1 MVQVENALPLESPDI
16 THLSN
21 SSTQN
26 FAFFKAMIASNQV
39 GLRLEPAF
47 PFVSIKGPLLNPA
60 LDLERVRSWPGHNYM
75 ERASRSDVSY

>member
-1 MVQVENALPLESPDI
+1 MENALALESPGI
-16 THLSN
+16 IHLSN

-47 PFVSIKGPLLNPA
+47 PFVSIKGALLNPD
-60 LDLERVRSWPGHNYM
+60 LDLERVRSWPRHNYM
-75 ERASRSDVSY
+75 EMASSSDVSY